1 MVEHDVITQAD
12 DVHGFVQ
19 VLGFD
24 AVVKSL
30 LSLPGHEDI
39 RSRRLAQRLD
49 LMDDC
54 FQTVADGAEN
64 LPQLFRL
71 VHPPTEVLRV
81 DFSGSLP
88 NKRDRDVPDLNNLPV
103 FYMGIRY
110 RRNYR
115 LGVHRPQCV
124 HPDCNLIHYCYSIS
138 SG

>member
-19 VLGFD
+19 ILGFD

-30 LSLPGHEDI
+30 SGLPGREDI

-71 VHPPTEVLRV
+71 VHPPTEVPRV

-88 NKRDRDVPDLNNLPV
+88 IKRDRDVLDLNNLPV
-103 FYMGIRY
+103 FHMGVRY
-110 RRNYR
+110 RRNDR
-115 LGVHRPQCV
+115 VGAHWP
-124 HPDCNLIHYCYSIS
+124 
-138 SG
+138 